1 MDIGGIYNI
10 YVNGKLMRT
19 FDYYDYVKYKTI
31 LPSVVAGQRY
41 IPVGRYNS
49 FDMYVDNIVDYSKA
63 KIKIEYA
70 GPGKVASLGFIMD
83 YVEFIPVKN

>member
-10 YVNGKLMRT
+10 YINDKLIRT
-19 FDYYDYVKYKTI
+19 FDYYDFVKYKTI
-31 LPSVVAGQRY
+31 LPSVVPGQRY
-41 IPVGRYNS
+41 IPLGRYNS

-70 GPGKVASLGFIMD
+70 GPGKVTSLGLIID
-83 YVEFIPVKN
+83 YLEFIPVKK